1 MANGGRTFVS
11 QKELDII
18 KELKEN
24 QKIQAEIE
32 KERVE
37 TQKQEIQNIR
47 DMKEAYELTGDES
60 LRLTESMKQR
70 LSEYDKEE
78 GSVARLK
85 EAKTFSSS
93 LDKTLL
99 KNQKSLNKLKSKDA
113 TLAKGALD
121 SLIKSRE
128 ENDLTQEQFEDQVSI
143 LEQIAAGT
151 ATAAELQ
158 SKIKDLGGETSEAFA
173 DYLESQQ
180 QSLATSEFS
189 KKAMGEFDSIIGGLG
204 GKIKG
209 FITNPLTAA
218 TAVLLT
224 FNATQESI
232 GKQFGAIGVTEFRR
246 ELSGASAQF
255 AELGLSADEAQQT
268 VSDLA
273 NQFGLGVDESAELSE
288 NVSELAVSTGATL
301 QDTTKLV
308 GLFTQTQG
316 LTGDQA
322 ANLLASTTALANANN
337 VAPDKI
343 LADVAQ
349 STEFFAQFADEG
361 GENILR
367 AAVQARK
374 LGLNLQAV
382 EKITTG
388 LLDFQTSLN
397 AENEASVL
405 IGRKLNFQKA
415 RELALAN
422 DIEGA
427 TAAVVEQLGSAEE
440 FNKLNAI
447 QRKALADAAGVEV
460 SELSK
465 IVNKEKEAL
474 TLQGALSKQ
483 EIKPIPE
490 EVLTNT
496 AQLIGNLQSIGIVLA
511 EVLGPPLNMVV
522 GVFSFLAEGLG
533 VITGL
538 IEDNTLLFAGL
549 TTVILAVIAVTK
561 KKMIMDKK
569 AALVALAK
577 KAFEGGFGGPV
588 GIALS
593 IAAALAGAAIINR
606 IATMDDGHMKP
617 DGTFVS
623 SPKGTVKLNDMD
635 SAVFGTDLGG
645 GSGGGTDTSRM
656 EQKQDK
662 QNELLTGMLNTLD
675 GALAGPKPALAR
687 AMGGA
692 VTDGIDGMA

>member
-316 LTGDQA
+316 LTGDQ
-322 ANLLASTTALANANN
+322 
-337 VAPDKI
+337 
-343 LADVAQ
+343 
-349 STEFFAQFADEG
+349 
-361 GENILR
+361 
-367 AAVQARK
+367 
-374 LGLNLQAV
+374 
-382 EKITTG
+382 
-388 LLDFQTSLN
+388 
-397 AENEASVL
+397 
-405 IGRKLNFQKA
+405 
-415 RELALAN
+415 
-422 DIEGA
+422 
-427 TAAVVEQLGSAEE
+427 
-440 FNKLNAI
+440 
-447 QRKALADAAGVEV
+447 
-460 SELSK
+460 
-465 IVNKEKEAL
+465 
-474 TLQGALSKQ
+474 
-483 EIKPIPE
+483 
-490 EVLTNT
+490 
-496 AQLIGNLQSIGIVLA
+496 
-511 EVLGPPLNMVV
+511 
-522 GVFSFLAEGLG
+522 
-533 VITGL
+533 
-538 IEDNTLLFAGL
+538 
-549 TTVILAVIAVTK
+549 
-561 KKMIMDKK
+561 
-569 AALVALAK
+569 
-577 KAFEGGFGGPV
+577 
-588 GIALS
+588 
-593 IAAALAGAAIINR
+593 
-606 IATMDDGHMKP
+606 
-617 DGTFVS
+617 
-623 SPKGTVKLNDMD
+623 
-635 SAVFGTDLGG
+635 
-645 GSGGGTDTSRM
+645 
-656 EQKQDK
+656 
-662 QNELLTGMLNTLD
+662 
-675 GALAGPKPALAR
+675 
-687 AMGGA
+687 
-692 VTDGIDGMA
+692 